1 MANFDGTDRRAI
13 ITDNLPHVFGLTLLG
28 EFLYWTDWQRR
39 TIDRAHKVTGNDR
52 IVVVDQL
59 PNMMGLKAVRLG
71 STRPSNNPCAR
82 ANGGC
87 SHLCLKRPTDHV
99 CACPYGYELSTDL
112 RNCVVPEAFLLLA
125 RKENIFRISIENY
138 NNDATIPVTGIKD
151 ARWEKVFKLIFC
163 QIICTESSYTK
174 SNQLKIN
181 KNTILTLHAVK

>member
-1 MANFDGTDRRAI
+1 M
-13 ITDNLPHVFGLTLLG
+13 
-28 EFLYWTDWQRR
+28 
-39 TIDRAHKVTGNDR
+39 
-52 IVVVDQL
+52 DQL

-71 STRPSNNPCAR
+71 PVQASSNPCAR

-87 SHLCLKRPTDHV
+87 SHLCLNRPTDHV

-151 ARWEKVFKLIFC
+151 ARLVLTCILLFCSLKYKFWSSAASLCYFIFLLIW
-163 QIICTESSYTK
+163 
-174 SNQLKIN
+174 
-181 KNTILTLHAVK
+181 